1 MTDPA
6 SVDWAAY
13 VDIASAAIGLPI
25 DPSVRAGVV
34 ANLERMAQVAQALE
48 GGVRLRD
55 ELFGRADLFAEHR
68 DARATREALCGRRVS
83 SAPAGASQSAAVPC
97 DRVC

>member
-13 VDIASAAIGLPI
+13 VDVASAAIGLPI
-25 DPSVRAGVV
+25 DLSLRAGVV

-48 GGVRLRD
+48 PVVLTDTDEAAGVFR
-55 ELFGRADLFAEHR
+55 
-68 DARATREALCGRRVS
+68 
-83 SAPAGASQSAAVPC
+83 P
-97 DRVC
+97 